1 MVVLLNSLESIFR
14 SFRAMALLVTPL
26 KYYRNDP
33 PGYTPAV
40 FSTILRNVK
49 TKRIRKTPLHWELAC
64 TYTNETRET
73 HIYLRHPFDPTK
85 PSVVF
90 HHPSGETNHAF
101 AFNVILGDRIASRCN
116 VFLIKAQKH
125 NSTNEFLHECVD
137 TFLHH
142 QLTFAGSTLAAQEI
156 VNYHRAHSKTK
167 IVISGASMG
176 GIVTTMHAYFFGS
189 ADYYVPLAAYPN
201 VGKIFLGN
209 SYKYG
214 VNNWRTL
221 RTRASYLRSFDLPG
235 ALKPSLAKR
244 ITPVLGIYDNIVP
257 YSDASKFWNQKGVS
271 FKAFPY
277 GHFTP
282 AIKRQKV
289 QQIILTAI
297 T

>member
-1 MVVLLNSLESIFR
+1 MVALFNSLESIFR
-14 SFRAMALLVTPL
+14 LLREIALFLTPL

-33 PGYTPAV
+33 PGYAPLH
-40 FSTILRNVK
+40 FSTVLHQVK
-49 TKRIRKTPLHWELAC
+49 TSLIRKTPLHWILAC

-73 HIYLRHPFDPTK
+73 HIYLRRPFDPAK
-85 PSVVF
+85 PSLIF

-101 AFNVILGDRIASRCN
+101 AFNVILGRTIDLRCN

-125 NSTNEFLHECVD
+125 NSTNEFLSECVD

-142 QLTFAGSTLAAQEI
+142 QLTFAGSTLAAQAI
-156 VNYHRAHSKTK
+156 VTYHREHAKTK
-167 IVISGASMG
+167 IVVSGASMG
-176 GIVTTMHAYFFGS
+176 GIVTTMHAYFFGT

-201 VGKIFLGN
+201 VGEIFLGN

-214 VNNWRTL
+214 VSNWREL

-235 ALKPSLAKR
+235 ALNSSLATR
-244 ITPVLGIYDNIVP
+244 IRPILGRYDKIVLFTHAG
-257 YSDASKFWNQKGVS
+257 KFWKQKGVS
-271 FKAFPY
+271 FSAFPY

-282 AIKRQKV
+282 AIKRHEV

-297 T
+297 P